1 MTLLKTD
8 PSIVLVV
15 DDSKTQSSFIK
26 KILDD
31 DYETVVA
38 SSGLEGIEMY
48 KEMHPDLILLD
59 IEMPHM
65 NGYEV
70 CRRLKAMTEDT
81 FVPVIFLTSKS
92 DLDSLTMGLH
102 IGGEDYLKKPF
113 DPKELKARV
122 QAALRTKKQY
132 NKLETAHATVEK
144 ERDVIAHIQKG
155 LLCDEPPDIEGLN
168 FFSDYQPSSKAG
180 GDYYDFIPIDE
191 DHLGVLISDVSGHGT
206 PAAVIMAMM
215 RVLLSS
221 FASQTHSPKDTL
233 QKLNKILRQNLET
246 GFFITT
252 FYGVIHLPTKVMK
265 YASAG
270 HPPPIFINYET
281 QTVTEL
287 WTNKGIPLMILPNN
301 DMEEGE
307 LALEPNCKMAL
318 YTDGLTEAKNE
329 VGEMFGSKRLAHTL
343 LALGKN
349 KDAGQLGTRIRE
361 EIQEFTGKETFS
373 DDYTLVILD
382 VTDNDQEGNGP
393 E

>member
-8 PSIVLVV
+8 SSTILVV
-15 DDSKTQSSFIK
+15 DDSKTQASFIK

-31 DYETVVA
+31 DYETIVA
-38 SSGLEGIEMY
+38 SSGLEGLEKY
-48 KEMHPDLILLD
+48 KEKNPDLILLD

-102 IGGEDYLKKPF
+102 IGGEDYLTKPF
-113 DPKELKARV
+113 APEELKARV
-122 QAALRTKKQY
+122 EAALRTKKRY
-132 NKLETAHATVEK
+132 SELEHAHATAEK
-144 ERDVIAHIQKG
+144 ERDIIANIQKG
-155 LLCDEPPDIEGLN
+155 LLCDDPPDIEGMK

-180 GDYYDFIPIDE
+180 GDYYDFIPIDQ

-221 FASQTHSPKDTL
+221 FASQTHSAKDTL

-246 GFFITT
+246 GYFITA
-252 FYGVIHLPTKVMK
+252 FYGVIHLPTKVMR

-270 HPPPIFINYET
+270 HPPPIFLNYNNGS
-281 QTVTEL
+281 VSEL
-287 WTNKGIPLMILPNN
+287 WTSKGVPLMILPNN

-307 LALEPNCKMAL
+307 IQLEPNCKLVL

-329 VGEMFGSKRLAHTL
+329 VGEMFKSERLTHTL
-343 LALGKN
+343 LELGKTR
-349 KDAGQLGTRIRE
+349 DASELGVRIKE
-361 EIQEFTGKETFS
+361 ELFEFMGKETFS
-373 DDYTLVILD
+373 DDYTLVVLE
-382 VTDNDQEGNGP
+382 VLP
-393 E
+393 EA

>member
-8 PSIVLVV
+8 SSTILVV
-15 DDSKTQSSFIK
+15 DDSKTQASFIK
-26 KILDD
+26 NILDD
-31 DYETVVA
+31 DYETVLA
-38 SSGLEGIEMY
+38 SSGLEGLEVY
-48 KEMHPDLILLD
+48 KEMNPDLILLD

-102 IGGEDYLKKPF
+102 IGGEDYLTKPF
-113 DPKELKARV
+113 APEELKARV
-122 QAALRTKKQY
+122 QAALRTKKRY
-132 NKLETAHATVEK
+132 SKLETAHATVEK
-144 ERDVIAHIQKG
+144 ERDTIANIQKG
-155 LLCDEPPDIEGLN
+155 LLCDEPPAIQGMN

-180 GDYYDFIPIDE
+180 GDYYDFIPIDQ

-206 PAAVIMAMM
+206 PSAVIMAMM

-221 FASQTHSPKDTL
+221 FASQTHSPKATL

-246 GFFITT
+246 GYFITT
-252 FYGVIHLPTKVMK
+252 FYGVIHLPTKTMK

-270 HPPPIFINYET
+270 HPPPVFINYNTES
-281 QTVTEL
+281 VIEL

-301 DMEEGE
+301 EMEEGE
-307 LALEPNCKMAL
+307 IQLEHNCKLTL

-329 VGEMFGSKRLAHTL
+329 LGEMFGAERLTHTL
-343 LALGKN
+343 HQLGKN
-349 KDAGQLGTRIRE
+349 RDATELGNRVKE
-361 EIQEFTGKETFS
+361 EIQEFMGKQAFA
-373 DDYTLVILD
+373 DDYTLVILE
-382 VTDNDQEGNGP
+382 VTE
-393 E
+393 

>member
-8 PSIVLVV
+8 PSVILVV

-26 KILDD
+26 NVLDD
-31 DYETVVA
+31 DYETVLA
-38 SSGLEGIEMY
+38 SSGLEGLEVY
-48 KEMHPDLILLD
+48 KEINPDLILLD

-81 FVPVIFLTSKS
+81 FVPVIFLTSNT
-92 DLDSLTMGLH
+92 DIDSLTMGLH
-102 IGGEDYLKKPF
+102 IGGEDFLTKPF
-113 DPKELKARV
+113 VPEELKARV
-122 QAALRTKKQY
+122 LAALRTKKRY
-132 NKLETAHATVEK
+132 SELETAHATVEK
-144 ERDVIAHIQKG
+144 ERDIIANIQKG
-155 LLCDEPPDIEGLN
+155 LLCDEPPDIEGIR
-168 FFSDYQPSSKAG
+168 FFTDYQPSSKAG
-180 GDYYDFIPIDE
+180 GDYYDFIPIDQ

-221 FASQTHSPKDTL
+221 FASQTHSPKATL

-270 HPPPIFINYET
+270 HPPPFFINYESET
-281 QTVTEL
+281 ISKL

-307 LALEPNCKMAL
+307 VQLEPNSKLAL

-329 VGEMFGSKRLAHTL
+329 LGEMFGAERLAHTL
-343 LALGKN
+343 LQLGKTRDASELGCRV
-349 KDAGQLGTRIRE
+349 KD
-361 EIQEFTGKETFS
+361 EIHEFMGKQAFA
-373 DDYTLVILD
+373 DDYTLVILE
-382 VTDNDQEGNGP
+382 VTPTDTGQE
-393 E
+393 

>member
-8 PSIVLVV
+8 TSTILVV
-15 DDSKTQSSFIK
+15 DDSKAQASFIK
-26 KILDD
+26 KTLDD
-31 DYETVVA
+31 DYETILA
-38 SSGLEGIEMY
+38 TSGLEGLEKY
-48 KEMHPDLILLD
+48 KEIKPDLILLD

-70 CRRLKAMTEDT
+70 CRRLKAMTENT
-81 FVPVIFLTSKS
+81 FVPVIFLTSNT

-102 IGGEDYLKKPF
+102 IGGEDFLTKPF
-113 DPKELKARV
+113 APEELKARV

-132 NKLETAHATVEK
+132 SQLETAHATVEK
-144 ERDVIAHIQKG
+144 ERDIIANIQKG
-155 LLCDEPPDIEGLN
+155 LLCDEPPDIEGMR
-168 FFSDYQPSSKAG
+168 FFTDYQPSSKAG
-180 GDYYDFIPIDE
+180 GDYYDFIPIDQ

-270 HPPPIFINYET
+270 HPPPFFINYDTESIS
-281 QTVTEL
+281 EL

-301 DMEEGE
+301 DMEEGDIQ
-307 LALEPNCKMAL
+307 LEPNCKLAL

-329 VGEMFGSKRLAHTL
+329 VGEMFGAERLAHTL
-343 LALGKN
+343 LQLGKTR
-349 KDAGQLGTRIRE
+349 DANELGARVKE
-361 EIQEFTGKETFS
+361 EIQEFTGQQGFS
-373 DDYTLVILD
+373 DDYTLVILEVIPPD
-382 VTDNDQEGNGP
+382 TVQE
-393 E
+393 

>member
-15 DDSKTQSSFIK
+15 DDSKPQSSLIK

-38 SSGLEGIEMY
+38 SSGLEGLEMY
-48 KEMHPDLILLD
+48 KEIHPDLILLD

-65 NGYEV
+65 DGYEV

-81 FVPVIFLTSKS
+81 FVPVIFLTSKT

-102 IGGEDYLKKPF
+102 IGGEDFLTKPF
-113 DPKELKARV
+113 APEELKARA
-122 QAALRTKKQY
+122 QAALRTKKRY
-132 NKLETAHATVEK
+132 NQLETAYAIVEK
-144 ERDVIAHIQKG
+144 ERDVIAHIQKK
-155 LLCDEPPDIEGLN
+155 LLCDDPPDIEGMN
-168 FFSDYQPSSKAG
+168 FFCDYQPSSKAG
-180 GDYYDFIPIDE
+180 GDYYDFIPIDQ

-221 FASQTHSPKDTL
+221 FASQTHSPKATL

-252 FYGVIHLPTKVMK
+252 FYGVVHLPTKLMK

-270 HPPPIFINYET
+270 HPPPVFINYDAKT
-281 QTVTEL
+281 ISEL

-307 LALEPNCKMAL
+307 IQLESNCKLAL

-329 VGEMFGSKRLAHTL
+329 LGEMFGAKRLAHTL
-343 LALGKN
+343 LHLGKN
-349 KDAGQLGTRIRE
+349 KDAGQLGTRIKE
-361 EIQEFTGKETFS
+361 ELREFTGKETFS
-373 DDYTLVILD
+373 DDYTLVILE
-382 VTDNDQEGNGP
+382 VTENSRA
-393 E
+393 